1 MEAGQKQGTKKT
13 NRSKSRVKVNGA
25 EACEKQIRGQTS
37 TIVWLQRDK
46 GSPEKSGKK

>member
-25 EACEKQIRGQTS
+25 EACEK
-37 TIVWLQRDK
+37 
-46 GSPEKSGKK
+46 